1 MEREMKLRVDCFTFH
16 RNTLGWKVNLHVTF
30 YIDHNIKK
38 WILFPSEMSWER
50 V

>member
-1 MEREMKLRVDCFTFH
+1 MEREMNLRVDCFTFH
-16 RNTLGWKVNLHVTF
+16 RNILGWKVNLHVTF
-30 YIDHNIKK
+30 DVKK